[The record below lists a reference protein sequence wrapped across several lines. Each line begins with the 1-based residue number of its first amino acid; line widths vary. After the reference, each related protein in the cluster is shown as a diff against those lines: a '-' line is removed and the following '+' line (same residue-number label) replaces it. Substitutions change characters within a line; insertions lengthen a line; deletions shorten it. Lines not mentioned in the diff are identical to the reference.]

1 MPLKTHCKTNVEGC
15 CFCFLFVVV
24 KMKILFGF
32 LSVRE
37 SRYSYRSFVEVKWS
51 GIPFHCV

>member
-51 GIPFHCV
+51 GIPFHCL